1 MLPLIV
7 STLILKFN
15 VNKNDGKITY
25 YSAYRTFRWINH
37 ADTTELSACQT
48 DRQTDGFSALYS
60 RIILI
65 TLSTSLSSLHKF
77 LIDINLVTG
86 LLVDNLITNF

>member
-65 TLSTSLSSLHKF
+65 TLSSSLHKF
-77 LIDINLVTG
+77 FVDINLVTG
-86 LLVDNLITNF
+86 LLVDNLVTNV